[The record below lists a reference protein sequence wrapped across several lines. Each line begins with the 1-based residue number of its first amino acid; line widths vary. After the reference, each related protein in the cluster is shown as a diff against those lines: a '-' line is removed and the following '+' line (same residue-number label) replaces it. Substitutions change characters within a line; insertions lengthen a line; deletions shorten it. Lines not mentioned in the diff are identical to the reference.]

1 MGSFEDL
8 KSQRAGGF
16 LSQRD
21 FADAVAT
28 LSEDYVYTP
37 KHALEHA
44 EFRELAWR
52 YRHSKLC
59 PITPRADGGCRRMI
73 WADGSGSICCPWSAM
88 GARSMWLD
96 RASLAFFVWAYS
108 SRYFEPDLIVHE
120 CAVAFP
126 EQALADIFGP
136 PSPSPP
142 SVPIMKSP
150 WARPPGNGPEG
161 YLLASHTW
169 SPVDLGIPSNRP
181 RKYTSMHLIGSLA
194 RCGLEDVDIARLFYR
209 RLDAD
214 PSVYFSAPASQQNLE
229 LSGSRGS
236 RDSRVEGR
244 ATIDGGALSAACSAG
259 VLLSN
264 ADYARLEGY
273 VVEALNRG
281 RECPS
286 CPPPPTNTH
295 KKEKERQI
303 TTEVTLLVL
312 EFCLARWGLLQGV
325 FVRGDSD
332 TRLPPPTLPV
342 GFLF

>member
-1 MGSFEDL
+1 MDL
-8 KSQRAGGF
+8 AAFVVHAALWVPGACGWTELHWRSSCGRIA
-16 LSQRD
+16 
-21 FADAVAT
+21 ADT
-28 LSEDYVYTP
+28 
-37 KHALEHA
+37 
-44 EFRELAWR
+44 
-52 YRHSKLC
+52 
-59 PITPRADGGCRRMI
+59 
-73 WADGSGSICCPWSAM
+73 
-88 GARSMWLD
+88 
-96 RASLAFFVWAYS
+96 
-108 SRYFEPDLIVHE
+108 FEPDLIVHE
-120 CAVAFP
+120 CVVAFP

-169 SPVDLGIPSNRP
+169 SPVDLGIPSNRQ

-229 LSGSRGS
+229 LSGSHGS

-244 ATIDGGALSAACSAG
+244 ATIDGGALSAACSAD

-273 VVEALNRG
+273 IVEAQNRG

-286 CPPPPTNTH
+286 CPPPPPPTNTQ
-295 KKEKERQI
+295 KRKRKTNNDRSN
-303 TTEVTLLVL
+303 
-312 EFCLARWGLLQGV
+312 LACVGRCFGPMGV
-325 FVRGDSD
+325 SSGSVCEG
-332 TRLPPPTLPV
+332 
-342 GFLF
+342 GF